1 MNKLLEYQLTSIGY
15 RGVLDE
21 SQTLSLFNMVNDTY
35 NKADKERSYQRDML
49 NIAKMKIQQLS
60 SLLESNNSN
69 KILQTEEK
77 YNRLLQNLQPYYFF
91 YAKSKEGRFTTVSDS
106 VSSMLGF
113 TPQEFMDQYS
123 DYFAYGLKSDIVTKM
138 LISEYGYNVPYELS
152 LENKQGVLCHL
163 EVTEF
168 LIYNKDNEILG
179 IEGIVRDITEHTVSK
194 NKISNMLYR
203 DTLTGISNR
212 LHLEILMERL
222 LFDTYTKDHRFA
234 MLFLDLDHFKHIND
248 TLGHDIGDLLLQKI
262 AHNISSIIRPND
274 IFARIGGDEF
284 VIIFR
289 DVDKTELLQTL
300 EHLMTLIHQ
309 PWMINEYELS
319 ITASIGVVRY
329 PEDGTSTVDLMKS
342 ADIAM
347 YKSKSR
353 GRNNFTFYDKE
364 YDKSIHTEMELVQD
378 MSLALD
384 NSEFTLHYQPKVL
397 VNNNKVVAA
406 EALIR
411 WKHPKFGYI
420 MPDKFIPLAENTGLI
435 LRLGRWII
443 REACQSIAEF
453 NRSNVE
459 KKLSL
464 SINISIR
471 QFQHENIYE
480 ILKENIE
487 RYEIDGSQISIEI
500 TESIMME
507 NHEHMVKKLNEI
519 KTLNVGIS
527 LDDFGTGYSTLS
539 YLNTLS
545 IDELKID
552 KAFVDVIPKDH
563 KSNTNKSIVLDTII
577 AMGKTL
583 NMSVVAEGVEHEY
596 QRQYLEDKGCD
607 IYQGYL
613 FSKAL
618 PREEYIS
625 SHVVE

>member
-1 MNKLLEYQLTSIGY
+1 MNKLLEYQLTRIGFD
-15 RGVLDE
+15 GSLKE
-21 SQTLSLFNMVNDTY
+21 SQVLALFNMINKAY
-35 NKADKERSYQRDML
+35 NKADKNQVYQSGML
-49 NIAKMKIQQLS
+49 DIAKMKIQNLS
-60 SLLESNNSN
+60 DALNNEYYN
-69 KILQTEEK
+69 KNFQVEKK
-77 YNRLLQNLQPYYFF
+77 YNRLLLNLQPYYFF
-91 YAKSKEGRFTTVSDS
+91 YAKNKEGLFTSVSNS

-113 TPQEFMDQYS
+113 TTKEFIDKYS
-123 DYFAYGLKSDIVTKM
+123 NYFSYGLKSDLETKM

-152 LENKQGVLCHL
+152 LENKKGKTYYL

-168 LIYNKDNEILG
+168 LIFDAENKVLG

-194 NKISNMLYR
+194 NRISNMLYH

-212 LHLEILMERL
+212 LHLEVLMERL
-222 LFDTYTKDHRFA
+222 IFDTYATHNTFA

-248 TLGHDIGDLLLQKI
+248 TLGHDVGDLLLQQI
-262 AHNISSIIRPND
+262 AHDISEIINHGD

-284 VIIFR
+284 VIIFK
-289 DVDKTELLQTL
+289 DIHKTELLEMIEQ
-300 EHLMTLIHQ
+300 LMLLMHK
-309 PWMINEYELS
+309 PWNINEYELS
-319 ITASIGVVRY
+319 VTASIGVVNY
-329 PEDGTSTVDLMKS
+329 PEDGKSTVDLMKS

-353 GRNNFTFYDKE
+353 GRNNYTFYKKE
-364 YDKSIHTEMELVQD
+364 YDKSINTEMELVQD
-378 MSLALD
+378 MSTALK
-384 NSEFTLHYQPKVL
+384 NNEFLLYYQPKVL
-397 VNNNKVVAA
+397 VKDNQVIAA

-411 WKHPKFGYI
+411 WKHPKIGYI
-420 MPDKFIPLAENTGLI
+420 TPDTFIPLAENTGLI
-435 LRLGRWII
+435 LKLGRWII
-443 REACQSIAEF
+443 QEACNSIVEF
-453 NRSNVE
+453 NSCNPQ

-471 QFQHENIYE
+471 QFQHENMYE
-480 ILKENIE
+480 VLKENIE
-487 RYEIDGSQISIEI
+487 RCGIDGSQISLEI

-507 NHEHMVKKLNEI
+507 NKEHMVEKLNQI

-539 YLNTLS
+539 YLNRLS

-552 KAFVDVIPKDH
+552 KAFVDVIPIDG
-563 KSNTNKSIVLDTII
+563 NKSIVLDTII

-596 QRQYLEDKGCD
+596 QRQYLENKGCD

-618 PREEYIS
+618 PRDEYIS
-625 SHVVE
+625 SYIM